1 MLLILDW
8 TAVSILLRFLYVISS
23 QVLEEQMAGEISEK
37 MKMVHFQE
45 PEMITHKIATA
56 QSPEVTDCLLGKSP
70 SLCIVATKVYRDQKE
85 KEKTLF

>member
-1 MLLILDW
+1 
-8 TAVSILLRFLYVISS
+8 
-23 QVLEEQMAGEISEK
+23 MAGEISEK